1 MTLNSHLIKKSVTGL
16 MAITPACLLSAS
28 AAQAAGSGEATGLP
42 QLDITTWPNQLLWLV
57 VTFSIGYILMAKV
70 ITPRIGG
77 VLEARRTTI
86 SDDLKRAKDADAE
99 AKGMKQSYEA
109 ALEDARAKAADA
121 ASKAMAEAKAQA
133 EAAEAELSAKLAKK
147 TKAAETR
154 LAKMR
159 DEAMANIDDVAKELT
174 QDAVLNVSGMKVT
187 KTDAGKAVK
196 KVSAAP
202 AGRGG
207 VNAV

>member
-1 MTLNSHLIKKSVTGL
+1 MTLKPHLKSKTAASVL
-16 MAITPACLLSAS
+16 AIQAAYLLSAS
-28 AAQAAGSGEATGLP
+28 AAQAAASGEATGLP
-42 QLDITTWPNQLLWLV
+42 QLDITTWPNQLLWLA
-57 VTFSIGYILMAKV
+57 VTFTIGYILMARV

-86 SDDLKRAKDADAE
+86 ADDLKRAKEADAE
-99 AKGMKQSYEA
+99 AKDMKLSYET

-154 LAKMR
+154 LAKLR

-174 QDAVLNVSGMKVT
+174 LDAVLNVSGMKVT
-187 KTDAGKAVK
+187 KTDAGKALK
-196 KVSAAP
+196 KVSASLSGQEA
-202 AGRGG
+202 
-207 VNAV
+207 